1 MRIENYE
8 FPKSSFLSVEKDLNI
23 IIDKIMKNDRLK
35 KLLYYPTKDC
45 LNRPNLTQEETL
57 EMFGKEI
64 RIVPIAQIPLQERKI
79 ILVHLNDHI
88 VSRIRIIEDRC
99 HVISSLRGFGADQD
113 LIGNISRG
121 ISQLLAYPCQRNILA
136 EMIGYI

>member
-45 LNRPNLTQEETL
+45 LSRPNLTQEETL

-64 RIVPIAQIPLQERKI
+64 RIVPKL
-79 ILVHLNDHI
+79 
-88 VSRIRIIEDRC
+88 
-99 HVISSLRGFGADQD
+99 
-113 LIGNISRG
+113 
-121 ISQLLAYPCQRNILA
+121 
-136 EMIGYI
+136 